1 MAYDEKILQIS
12 LEQFRADKERR
23 EAAFERKQEEI
34 FRRIPRLR
42 EIDREL
48 RSTMAQIVTSALRRG
63 TDPMPALRVI
73 RDRNLDLQR
82 ERAALLMEKGYEPDE
97 LEEKPQCVLC
107 GDEGFVNGA
116 MCRCLKTYY
125 TQTQIRELS
134 SMLDMGS
141 ASFENFS
148 FDWYDR
154 TPWKDYGTSP
164 YENMERVYD
173 TCQDYAR
180 QFSPASGSLLL
191 TGEPGLGKTFLSAC
205 IARVVSERGF
215 SVVYDTASSVFTQFE
230 RAKFHREDFPEVQ
243 EYVDRCTNCDLLII
257 DDLGTEM
264 TTSFVQSA
272 LYQIVN
278 GRLLAGKQTI
288 ISTNLTASDIGKR
301 YSEQIRSRL
310 EGEYQGLPFFGEDI
324 RVKRRRMSS

>member
-12 LEQFRADKERR
+12 LDRFREDRERR
-23 EAAFERKQEEI
+23 SAAFEQKQERI
-34 FRRIPRLR
+34 FRQIPRLR

-48 RSTMAQIVTSALRRG
+48 RSTMAQIVASALRRG
-63 TDPMPALRVI
+63 TDPLPALRVI

-82 ERAALLMEKGYEPDE
+82 ERSALLMERGYEADE
-97 LEEKPQCVLC
+97 LEDKPQCVLC
-107 GDEGFVNGA
+107 GDKGFVNGA
-116 MCRCLKTYY
+116 MCRCLQKYY
-125 TQTQIRELS
+125 TRAQIEELS

-154 TPWKDYGTSP
+154 RPWRDYGISP

-180 QFSPASGSLLL
+180 QFSQDSGNLLL
-191 TGEPGLGKTFLSAC
+191 TGDAGLGKTFLSAC

-215 SVVYDTASSVFTQFE
+215 SVVYDTAGHIFAQYEKV
-230 RAKFHREDFPEVQ
+230 KFARDEEPEAEEHV
-243 EYVDRCTNCDLLII
+243 ERCTRCDLLIV

-264 TTSFVQSA
+264 TTTFVQSA
-272 LYQIVN
+272 LYQLVN
-278 GRLLAGKQTI
+278 DRLMAGRPTI
-288 ISTNLTASDIGKR
+288 ISTNLTADDIGRR
-301 YSEQIRSRL
+301 YSPQIRSRI
-310 EGEYQGLPFFGEDI
+310 EGEYQILPFFGEDI
-324 RVKRRRMSS
+324 RVKKRQRR